1 MAPSGSAPQAGVLPL
16 PHVRTPPVPLF
27 PVPTPPADDRVVDLH
42 LRRAAAE
49 AAIRSVAGAPV
60 RHLPAAF
67 LDALQGSWGT
77 PQELLG
83 ARSAPVRLAVAR

>member
-1 MAPSGSAPQAGVLPL
+1 MPLHSVPMTAVLLGAGS
-16 PHVRTPPVPLF
+16 
-27 PVPTPPADDRVVDLH
+27 DDRVVELSV
-42 LRRAAAE
+42 RRAAAE
-49 AAIRSVAGAPV
+49 AAVSAVADAPV

-83 ARSAPVRLAVAR
+83 ERTAPVRLVASR

>member
-1 MAPSGSAPQAGVLPL
+1 
-16 PHVRTPPVPLF
+16 VPLF
-27 PVPTPPADDRVVDLH
+27 ALPTSACDDRVVDLQ

-49 AAIRSVAGAPV
+49 AAVRVMADAPV

-77 PQELLG
+77 AEELLDTRAPVLRLAG
-83 ARSAPVRLAVAR
+83 AR